1 MKTAAGASILTAAL
15 ATRKRPLRLPN
26 LKKLSP
32 KTLTALIEKEDVV
45 IPLIETLEL
54 IQEPDGSPTEDFIIP
69 TGFQTRQKAR
79 QQGR

>member
-1 MKTAAGASILTAAL
+1 
-15 ATRKRPLRLPN
+15 
-26 LKKLSP
+26 
-32 KTLTALIEKEDVV
+32 V

-54 IQEPDGSPTEDFIIP
+54 IQEPDGSPTEDFVIP